1 MKKIALILVL
11 IVFPLFV
18 FVGCSNNK
26 KNEDVLRIHIRAN
39 SNTQEDQ
46 NVKLKVRDC
55 VIEYITPLIAN
66 CKNSNDVKE
75 IIQNNLIC
83 IENIA
88 NDVLKSN
95 GFEYTSCA
103 DIENEFFP
111 SRLYS
116 DVVFPADYYD
126 ALILKL
132 GDGVGDNWW
141 CVAYPPL
148 CFVGH
153 EDISNNIQYR
163 SKLLDLIN
171 KYFGD

>member
-1 MKKIALILVL
+1 MKKVIICIFICIIGLVVVL
-11 IVFPLFV
+11 A
-18 FVGCSNNK
+18 NQQNT
-26 KNEDVLRIHIRAN
+26 NQEYLRIHIRAN

-116 DVVFPADYYD
+116 NVVFPADYYD